1 MSIARLIRSPRA
13 RRGIAA
19 SAIVLSLGGL
29 VLFRTDAGANTGS
42 YSDVHFANG
51 TTFRGPGAAGSFSLS
66 HGKILADGSQRVFAE
81 LRIRADEVDDDVARA
96 PLSMAIVLDT
106 SGSMDGDKMREAKQ
120 SVIRLL
126 SQMRADDE
134 VAFVRYDSRAE
145 LVQQLARVG
154 DVRDRLIASVQGM
167 EAGGGTN
174 IPWAIRMGMDALG
187 RASAGRVQ
195 RLVLVSDGLDS
206 TRGESEMLAQDGS
219 DRGLTVSTL
228 GIGLDFD
235 EAYMAG
241 VARAG
246 RGNFAFVQDASTL
259 ARFLE
264 RELEETART
273 RIERAMARLRL
284 PRGLELTRA
293 LGAEAQ
299 QLGDGEVVLKLGSLF
314 GGDERR
320 VILELRAQPSVGQT
334 LSIASDVSWQQVHG
348 EHADI
353 TLSRLSLVA
362 TQDAGEVEASR
373 DHRVWASAMS
383 AFASARQLEAA
394 AAYARGDVGTAQRL
408 IDESLGELDAAAQA
422 APDDVA
428 RGLLEQKRSY
438 ESTKGRFATSAP
450 GSADG
455 RAAAKEATAADNANL
470 SRQSY

>member
-29 VLFRTDAGANTGS
+29 VLFRTDAGANTGT
-42 YSDVHFANG
+42 YTDIHFANG
-51 TTFRGPGAAGSFSLS
+51 TTFHGPGAAGSFSLS
-66 HGKILADGSQRVFAE
+66 HGKVLADGSQRVFAE
-81 LRIRADEVDDDVARA
+81 LRIKADEVDGDAVRA

-126 SQMRADDE
+126 SQMRVDDE

-145 LVQQLARVG
+145 LVQPMARVG
-154 DVRDRLIASVQGM
+154 QVRDQLIATVQSM
-167 EAGGGTN
+167 DAGGGTN
-174 IPWAIRMGMDALG
+174 IPWAIRLGLDALQG
-187 RASAGRVQ
+187 SGAGRVQ

-206 TRGESEMLAQDGS
+206 TRDQSEALAQDGS
-219 DRGLTVSTL
+219 DNGVTMSTL

-246 RGNFAFVQDASTL
+246 RGNFAFVEDTSTL

-264 RELEETART
+264 RELNETART
-273 RIERAMARLRL
+273 RIERATARLRL
-284 PRGLELTRA
+284 PRGLELVRA
-293 LGAEAQ
+293 MGAEAQ
-299 QLGDGEVVLKLGSLF
+299 NLGEGDVILKLGSLF

-320 VILELRAQPSVGQT
+320 VIVELRANPSFGET
-334 LSIASDVSWQQVHG
+334 LSIASHVSWHEVHG
-348 EHADI
+348 GHADI
-353 TLSRLSLVA
+353 ALSQLSLVA
-362 TQDAGEVEASR
+362 TNNPDEIERSK
-373 DHRVWASAMS
+373 DHRVWGSAMS

-422 APDDVA
+422 APDEVA
-428 RGLLEQKRSY
+428 EGLIEQKRSY
-438 ESTKGRFATSAP
+438 EATKGRFATSAP

-470 SRQSY
+470 SRESY